1 MNDIQYTKYL
11 FDSVKKISFA
21 NPGVIRDTYG
31 KGENLTHDFLIKEA
45 NKFTKDIIID
55 YGGNFLATY
64 PGKLKKKIVIGS
76 HLDSQKHGGNFDG
89 LTGVIMGLVLI
100 KSFYENNIRPKY
112 SISVMGI
119 RGEESCWF
127 PYSLSLIHI

>member
-64 PGKLKKKIVIGS
+64 PGKLKKK
-76 HLDSQKHGGNFDG
+76 
-89 LTGVIMGLVLI
+89 
-100 KSFYENNIRPKY
+100 
-112 SISVMGI
+112 
-119 RGEESCWF
+119 
-127 PYSLSLIHI
+127 LSLDHI